1 MNAPKLLAALAVA
14 CLLGAG
20 ARADEKDYP
29 KLIVGKWTVSKAD
42 AGSVPP
48 GAVIEFTKDGKLA
61 MSAKK
66 DDVEI
71 KREGTYKVDG
81 KKVTIATKRED
92 DKDQTQTI
100 TIQKLSDTEM
110 SVEGED
116 GKKVELTKAK

>member
-1 MNAPKLLAALAVA
+1 MNAPKLLAAVAAV

-29 KLIVGKWTVSKAD
+29 KLIVGKWTVSKAEE
-42 AGSVPP
+42 GSVPP
-48 GAVIEFTKDGKLA
+48 GAVIEFTKDGKLV

-66 DDVEI
+66 DDMEI

-81 KKVTIATKRED
+81 KKVTITTKRED
-92 DKDQTQTI
+92 DKDRTQTI
-100 TIQKLSDTEM
+100 TIAKLTDTEM

-116 GKKVELTKAK
+116 GKKVEFTKKK